1 MQVTVALDV
10 ILVCDVMMN
19 LEGSIRPT
27 MCLASELVR
36 RGFNVSMISPLM
48 SDEVEE
54 YLRENGIEPI
64 NLRAKLIAKNMGL
77 SLLWFE
83 TWAREAFLKL
93 NSRRVDSNSSITLNF
108 SQVISVPASAWYL
121 QGPPYVALKDLQKE
135 LSAGF
140 RIAYNFLRPAIE
152 FADKKLID
160 RMKRSASLI
169 IANSKF
175 CASMYSKLGIMVSD
189 VICPPIDCQ
198 IFSSST
204 SNPSSDYIL
213 TYFGKETKF
222 SVVKR
227 IADKG
232 VKVKAFGSK
241 MPGFQKGLTKHPNIE
256 FLGRISTEELVDA
269 YSNALFTFFPFTH
282 EPFGYVPLESMAC
295 GTPVLTYNL
304 QGPMEYVI
312 NGETGWLVQSDDEL
326 VRKAVELWKEKYPS
340 HMRKICVKEASGFD
354 KKFYVEKWQKILEA
368 LYGTK
373 FSPHTLNRK
382 NLEECEKP

>member
-1 MQVTVALDV
+1 MQVTRALDV

-27 MCLASELVR
+27 MYLASELVR
-36 RGFNVSMISPLM
+36 RGFKVSMISPFI
-48 SDEVEE
+48 SDKVEN
-54 YLRENGIEPI
+54 YLNANGIVPI
-64 NLRAKLIAKNMGL
+64 NLRAKLIAKNLGL

-93 NSRRVDSNSSITLNF
+93 NSRGIDNNSSITINF

-121 QGPPYVALKDLQKE
+121 QGPPYVALKDLEKE

-160 RMKRSASLI
+160 RMKRSTSLI

-198 IFSSST
+198 IFSSSA

-222 SVVKR
+222 SVVKK
-227 IADKG
+227 IADSG
-232 VKVKAFGSK
+232 VNVKAFGSK
-241 MPGFQKGLTKHPNIE
+241 MSGFQKGLTKHPNIE
-256 FLGRISTEELVDA
+256 FLGRISTDKLVDA
-269 YSNALFTFFPFTH
+269 YSNALFTIFPFTH

-312 NGETGWLVQSDDEL
+312 DGDTGWLVQTDGEL
-326 VRKAVELWKEKYPS
+326 VRKAVDLWKEKYPS
-340 HMRKICVKEASGFD
+340 HLREKCVEEASRFD
-354 KKFYVEKWQKILEA
+354 KKYYVEKWQKTLEA
-368 LYGTK
+368 LCGTA
-373 FSPHTLNRK
+373 FSSQAFNNRAYK
-382 NLEECEKP
+382 SGKS